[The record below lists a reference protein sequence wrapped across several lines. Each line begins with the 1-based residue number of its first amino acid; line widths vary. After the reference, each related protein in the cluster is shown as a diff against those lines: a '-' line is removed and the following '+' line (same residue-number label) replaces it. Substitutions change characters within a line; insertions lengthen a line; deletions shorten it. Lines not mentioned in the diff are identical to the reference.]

1 LKILASVI
9 VAIFLVVGGLILMAR
24 LGAFESDPAEVE
36 RLYALPP
43 SKFMTIDGTRIHY
56 RDEGQGPV
64 LVLVHGSRGSLHQ
77 WDGWVRELGSRYR
90 IVRFDLLAH
99 GLTSADGRQDYSA
112 DRQLFL
118 MQAFFDAL
126 RLDRFILGGTSS
138 GSTMAVRYTAL
149 HPERV
154 ERLVLSTVPLRLPRT
169 SNTSV
174 TDRMV
179 YWVHDQVLGTEG
191 TDLYWR
197 TFLRRI
203 LGDARSVTPE
213 LVRRY
218 RDLNNKPGQQQ
229 EFRARIARWYRDGGP
244 DRDYA
249 LAGRI
254 AVPVLIQWG
263 EAGPVLPKELFC
275 TVALAFSA
283 ADVRVISY
291 PGIGHMPV
299 LEDPGATA
307 RDALVFMTG
316 GEIGKRCDSPSLRN
330 AASVAPSSR

>member
-9 VAIFLVVGGLILMAR
+9 GAVFLVVGGLVLTAR

-36 RLYALPP
+36 RLYAPSP
-43 SKFMTIDGTRIHY
+43 SKFITIDGTRIHY

-64 LVLVHGSRGSLHQ
+64 LVLMHGSRGSLHQ
-77 WDGWVRELGSRYR
+77 WDGWVRELGGRYR
-90 IVRFDLLAH
+90 IVRFDALAH

-112 DRQLFL
+112 DRQLFVMHGL
-118 MQAFFDAL
+118 FEQL
-126 RLDRFILGGTSS
+126 KLERFILGGTSS
-138 GSTMAVRYTAL
+138 GSTMAVRYTVL

-154 ERLVLSTVPLRLPRT
+154 ARLVLSTVPLRLPRT
-169 SNTSV
+169 ANTPAL
-174 TDRMV
+174 DRLV
-179 YWVHDQVLGTEG
+179 YWTHDKVLGTEG
-191 TDLYWR
+191 TELYWR
-197 TFLRRI
+197 TFLRGI

-249 LAGRI
+249 LAARI
-254 AVPVLIQWG
+254 TVPVLIQWG
-263 EAGPVLPKELFC
+263 ESGPVLPKELFC
-275 TVALAFSA
+275 TVAAAFTA
-283 ADVRVISY
+283 ADVRVITY

-299 LEDPGATA
+299 LEDSATTS

-316 GEIGKRCDSPSLRN
+316 GEVGKRCESPESRN
-330 AASVAPSSR
+330 AASVPASRR